1 MPAGTHPMEYLVWNQ
16 RNVKLWRN
24 LDWNPSQRVPTH
36 AVLISYLQD
45 CQKHPEKSVRW
56 LKPPHGMIKF
66 YVDAAIVYGT
76 RKVQNYFGM
85 PLSMIK

>member
-16 RNVKLWRN
+16 RNAKLWRN

-45 CQKHPEKSVRW
+45 CQKHPEKSV
-56 LKPPHGMIKF
+56 
-66 YVDAAIVYGT
+66 
-76 RKVQNYFGM
+76 
-85 PLSMIK
+85 

>member
-16 RNVKLWRN
+16 WNAKLWRN

-56 LKPPHGMIKF
+56 LKPSMGR
-66 YVDAAIVYGT
+66 G
-76 RKVQNYFGM
+76 RFGIT
-85 PLSMIK
+85 LGCHCQ